1 MRDRSPPPLRRYPG
15 CHAATTTAAA
25 AAAAAAFSPHAHPS
39 RLTSSDRVIQ

>member
-25 AAAAAAFSPHAHPS
+25 AAAAFSPHAHPS